1 MCGVSRSLS
10 LDKRIISTLSSSTAA
25 ALNSKQKGVCV
36 CLCVFVSVTVS
47 MCENKKRERK
57 SGKYSVIVQRKLYSY
72 IISEEA
78 SGAFAY
84 RCLTQFK

>member
-1 MCGVSRSLS
+1 MWRVSVSVTGQTDHLNIIIINS
-10 LDKRIISTLSSSTAA
+10 SCSEFETKRC
-25 ALNSKQKGVCV
+25 VCV

-57 SGKYSVIVQRKLYSY
+57 SGKYSVIVQRKLFGY